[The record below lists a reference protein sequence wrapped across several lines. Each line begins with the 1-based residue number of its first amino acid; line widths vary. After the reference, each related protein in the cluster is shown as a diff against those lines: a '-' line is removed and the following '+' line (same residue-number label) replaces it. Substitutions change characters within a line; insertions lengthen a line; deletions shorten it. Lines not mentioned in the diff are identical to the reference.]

1 MVGLPVK
8 ARPLIRAGASLEVN
22 LGMDAREE
30 RGVQQVGWEERDE
43 RSIVDGPAHAANW
56 GGATL
61 ADRSKS
67 GNPEPEMEQRN
78 EWVGDPLLALSG
90 GSELE
95 SLCFTRRT
103 HAARSDPSVAGS
115 HRFGEGDSFSDPKSG
130 EARRA
135 GTQPLDRRIQ
145 VGARRRRGSLGHKC
159 HRAGR
164 TNSSRRPPDLRS
176 GYG

>member
-8 ARPLIRAGASLEVN
+8 ARPLIRAGASLKVN

-30 RGVQQVGWEERDE
+30 GGVQQVGWEARDE

-90 GSELE
+90 GPDLE
-95 SLCFTRRT
+95 PLCFTRGA
-103 HAARSDPSVAGS
+103 HAARSDP
-115 HRFGEGDSFSDPKSG
+115 R
-130 EARRA
+130 EA
-135 GTQPLDRRIQ
+135 
-145 VGARRRRGSLGHKC
+145 ARPRL
-159 HRAGR
+159 A
-164 TNSSRRPPDLRS
+164 
-176 GYG
+176 